1 MTERASRS
9 GPTLYCWNPK
19 RKRFSNRLLHS
30 LPLYKR
36 PKNFGDLLGPMI
48 AARLLDKYGYRGEP
62 RVAGEPDAVAPN
74 LLTIGSVLHFARDG
88 DIVWGSGRNGKIPDE
103 AHTFENIDIRMV
115 RGPLT
120 KSFLEARGFSVP
132 NILGDP
138 GILVAELFPELRA
151 LAQKKHYELTVIPNL
166 NDQRAKFSGYPVTN
180 PTEDTWRILERIAR
194 SKLVVSASLH
204 GIIVAEA
211 LGAPVRVL
219 RSDAEPEFK
228 YLDYFLGTGRSEF
241 TIYETIDSSISGIS
255 PELPS
260 FDAKRMIEAFPYDL
274 FC

>member
-1 MTERASRS
+1 
-9 GPTLYCWNPK
+9 
-19 RKRFSNRLLHS
+19 
-30 LPLYKR
+30 
-36 PKNFGDLLGPMI
+36 MI
-48 AARLLDKYGYRGEP
+48 AARLLDKHGYRGEP
-62 RVAGEPDAVAPN
+62 RVAGEPDAVTPN
-74 LLTIGSVLHFARDG
+74 LFTIGSVLHFARDG

-103 AHTFENIDIRMV
+103 AHTFENVDIRMV

-132 NILGDP
+132 NTLGDP

-211 LGAPVRVL
+211 LGVPVRVL

-241 TIYETIDSSISGIS
+241 TTYETIDSSISGIS
-255 PELPS
+255 PEPPS